1 MRNRSAALLG
11 RCCWIRFLLVA
22 LLLVL
27 PSLVLPSIVFA
38 QATAV
43 PSRITQAIDESNR
56 VTLTGNTHPLAR
68 PQFDRGPAPPSL
80 PMQRMLLVLKR
91 SSAQEAALD
100 TLLEQQQDASSANYH
115 NWLTPQQFGQQFGP
129 SDADIQTIIAWLQS
143 HGFTVAGVSNGRT
156 TIEFSGVASQ
166 VQEAFRTSIHR
177 YVVNSDGLLGAEH
190 FANSSDPQIP
200 AALAPVVAG
209 VNTLYNFPRR
219 GMHEVVGV
227 FARTKATGAV
237 VPEGPQFTFPNPC
250 NPTSQPFCNFAVA
263 PADFSKIY
271 SVPNLFQNPVPPN
284 VYNGNGVTIAIVGQS
299 NINTSDVAQ
308 FRSLFGLPAPLLN
321 VILSGPDP
329 GVVSGDETEADLDV
343 QWSGAVA
350 PNATIDFVVA
360 QSTDASLG
368 VDLAAQYAVDNN
380 LAPVLSESFGV
391 CEFLMGTADNVF
403 YNQLWQQASAQG
415 ITVNLSSGDGGSALC
430 DFNLGTQGAAQF
442 GLSVSGFAST
452 PYNVAVGGTDFNDVN
467 SLVTYWNTTSADTPT
482 VASAKSYIPEMTWND
497 SCTNQELFSFF
508 NATTAEQDCN
518 NAQAQQDGLADIVGG
533 SGGLSACTESDG
545 QNESTCS
552 GGYAKPSWQAA
563 LTPHDNKRDLP
574 DVSLFASNGFNG
586 SFYLIC
592 EADLALSSA
601 SCDPFKSISDSVGVG
616 GTSASSPAFAG
627 IMALVNQATGSRQGN
642 ANYILYKLAAQS
654 GASCSSASPTPA
666 CVFYDVPSGSTIAMP
681 CVKASPN
688 CTVTNPSD
696 SIGVLSGY
704 ATTSG
709 YDLATGLGSVN
720 ATNLITQWKTFAGTL
735 TPSTTTLSLN
745 SGNPVSITHGQSVSV
760 AIGVAPGSGTGS
772 PTGNV
777 SLIANTAPPSAPS
790 EVTQQGL
797 QEFTLANGAASGTTD
812 VLPGGTSYSVFARY
826 PGDGTFAASNSSPVS
841 VTVNPE
847 SSTTSVQILT
857 VNQNGQAIPFTSGP
871 YGSQVVVR
879 GNVAGNSGKG
889 NPTGTINFTDGIT
902 NPATSLSGDPF
913 ALNSQGYTETQ
924 FLNGFS
930 GGTHSIVAA
939 YNGDSSFN
947 PSTSA
952 PATFTIIPATTTT
965 TGSGPYSALVSSPV
979 TLNAS
984 IVTATAGTAAPTGT
998 VTFLLGTTP
1007 VVTANVSGY
1016 VASSA
1021 NEAFANASATVSSLP
1036 HGQDSLTARY
1046 SGDTNYASSTSS
1058 PFIVPILYATSIS
1071 VTSSASSILE
1081 GQPVTFTAQV
1091 TSPQTGG
1098 PPFSGTFTFFG
1109 AGNEPGMAI
1118 PVSSGGLAQFTT
1130 TTLPPPSDY
1139 VSAAYSGDSN
1149 YNQDIMGP
1157 GANVTVTPAFTLSA
1171 NPTSINIS
1179 GPGQSGTTTLTIAAN
1194 SGFSGSATLSASSCS
1209 GLPSEATCSFSPSS
1223 ISLTS
1228 SSASATTTLT
1238 IATTAPSST
1247 SLIAPTS
1254 KEGPGAFREW
1264 NRLEDWNGA
1273 AALALLGL
1281 VTVVALT
1288 SPQSR
1293 RWLSFA
1299 TFALALI
1306 ALLLVDA
1313 GCGSGG
1319 GGGGGGGGGSTTTPS
1334 NPGTPAGNN
1343 IVTVTITI
1351 NGISHTVS
1359 NLQVNV
1365 Q

>member
-1 MRNRSAALLG
+1 MRNRSALLVG
-11 RCCWIRFLLVA
+11 RCCYGALLAASLLIA
-22 LLLVL
+22 LLLAL
-27 PSLVLPSIVFA
+27 PPVSFA

-43 PSRITQAIDESNR
+43 PSRITQVVDESNR

-129 SDADIQTIIAWLQS
+129 SDADIQTITAWLQS

-166 VQEAFRTSIHR
+166 VQEAFHTSIHH
-177 YVVNSDGLLGAEH
+177 YVSNDNGVFGADH
-190 FANSSDPQIP
+190 WANSSDPQIP

-219 GMHEVVGV
+219 GMHELVGV

-237 VPEGPQFTFPNPC
+237 APVAGQLTFPNPC

-271 SVPNLFQNPVPPN
+271 DVPNLFQTPAPMN
-284 VYNGNGVTIAIVGQS
+284 VYNGNGITIAIVGQS
-299 NINTSDVAQ
+299 NINTSDIAQ

-329 GVVSGDETEADLDV
+329 GIVPGDETEADLDV
-343 QWSGAVA
+343 EWSGAVA
-350 PNATIDFVVA
+350 PNATIDFVAA

-380 LAPVLSESFGV
+380 LAPVMSESFGV

-430 DFNLGTQGAAQF
+430 DFNVGTQGAAQF

-467 SLVTYWNTTSADTPT
+467 SFATYWNTTPADTPT

-497 SCTNQELFSFF
+497 TCTNQELFSFF
-508 NATTAEQDCN
+508 DATTAEQDCN
-518 NAQAQQDGLADIVGG
+518 NAQAQQDGLVDIVGG
-533 SGGLSACTESDG
+533 SGGLSACTVSDG

-552 GGYAKPSWQAA
+552 GGYAKPSWQTA

-592 EADLALSSA
+592 EADMSIGSS
-601 SCDPFKSISDSVGVG
+601 SCDPFAPFSDSVGVG

-681 CVKASPN
+681 CAKTSPN

-696 SIGVLSGY
+696 SLGVLSGY

-720 ATNLITQWKTFAGTL
+720 AANLISKWTTFAGSL

-760 AIGVAPGSGTGS
+760 AIGVAPGSGTATPSGS
-772 PTGNV
+772 V
-777 SLIANTAPPSAPS
+777 SLIADTAPPSAPS

-797 QEFTLANGAASGTTD
+797 QEFTLASGAASGTTD
-812 VLPGGTSYSVFARY
+812 VLPGGTNYSVFARY

-847 SSTTSVQILT
+847 ASTASVQILT

-879 GNVAGNSGKG
+879 GNVAGNSGKV
-889 NPTGTINFTDGIT
+889 NATGTINFTDGIT
-902 NPATSLSGDPF
+902 NPATPLSGDPF

-924 FLNGFS
+924 FLTGFS
-930 GGTHSIVAA
+930 SGTHSIVAA

-952 PATFTIIPATTTT
+952 AATFTIVPVTTTT
-965 TGSGPYSALVSSPV
+965 TASGPQSALVGVPA
-979 TLNAS
+979 TLFANINS
-984 IVTATAGTAAPTGT
+984 VTAGTAVPTGT
-998 VTFLLGTTP
+998 MTFLMGTTP
-1007 VVTANVSGY
+1007 VATVNVMGFA
-1016 VASSA
+1016 VGGKPPGMAASV
-1021 NEAFANASATVSSLP
+1021 SATASLP
-1036 HGQDSLTARY
+1036 HGQDSLTASY
-1046 SGDTNYASSTSS
+1046 SGDANYAASTSA
-1058 PFIVPILYATSIS
+1058 PFIVPVFYATTTAL
-1071 VTSSASSILE
+1071 TSSASSILE
-1081 GQPVTFTAQV
+1081 GQSVMFTAQV
-1091 TSPQTGG
+1091 TSPQIGG
-1098 PPFSGTFTFFG
+1098 PPFTGTITFTP
-1109 AGNEPGMAI
+1109 AG
-1118 PVSSGGLAQFTT
+1118 PVPNTVVPISSSGQAQFTT
-1130 TTLPPPSDY
+1130 SALPPPLAY
-1139 VSAAYSGDSN
+1139 VSASYSGDTN
-1149 YNQDIMGP
+1149 YAQSSI
-1157 GANVTVTPAFTLSA
+1157 VTWTTVTPAFTVTP
-1171 NPTSINIS
+1171 NPNAINIS

-1194 SGFSGSATLSASSCS
+1194 GGFSGSATLSASSCS
-1209 GLPSEATCSFSPSS
+1209 GLPSEATCSFNPSS
-1223 ISLTS
+1223 ISLS
-1228 SSASATTTLT
+1228 SSSVSATTTLT
-1238 IATTAPSST
+1238 ITTTAPSGT
-1247 SLIAPTS
+1247 SLIAPAS
-1254 KEGPGAFREW
+1254 
-1264 NRLEDWNGA
+1264 NGA
-1273 AALALLGL
+1273 PGRFQAQNEAAAFALVGL
-1281 VTVVALT
+1281 LLLTIAALT
-1288 SPQSR
+1288 SQQSR
-1293 RWLSFA
+1293 RRISFA
-1299 TFALALI
+1299 TFALALL

-1313 GCGSGG
+1313 GCGG
-1319 GGGGGGGGGSTTTPS
+1319 GGGGGGGGGEGSTTPS
-1334 NPGTPAGNN
+1334 NPGTPTGTA
-1343 IVTVTITI
+1343 IATVTVTI
-1351 NGISHTVS
+1351 NGITHTVS
-1359 NLQVNV
+1359 NLQVDI